1 LGIRECDDAALKAMI
16 EDASSPLV
24 IDVHAPWCKFCKLM
38 DPDITRLAEERDGSI
53 RFAKIDNDDYPMVGV
68 DLAVKTLPLVVLMVD
83 GKEVARR
90 GSGNYD
96 ELTAWLS
103 EHGL

>member
-1 LGIRECDDAALKAMI
+1 MLRAEMAD
-16 EDASSPLV
+16 SSTPLI

-38 DPDITRLAEERDGSI
+38 DPHLDRIAQERVGSL
-53 RFAKIDNDDYPMVGV
+53 RVAKIDNDDHAEIGIELGV
-68 DLAVKTLPLVVLMVD
+68 RTLPLVILMKD

-90 GSGNYD
+90 GSGDYD
-96 ELTAWLS
+96 GLTAWLA